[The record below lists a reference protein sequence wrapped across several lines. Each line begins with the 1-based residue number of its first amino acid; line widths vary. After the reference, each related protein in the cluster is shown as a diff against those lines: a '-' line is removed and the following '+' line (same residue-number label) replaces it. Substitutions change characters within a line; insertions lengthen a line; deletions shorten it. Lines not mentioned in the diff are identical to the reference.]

1 MALSLFISDFYR
13 IADKSAVTEPV
24 IIKSAVTQ
32 PPFMQPFFIQS
43 HFTQSLFTKLPFTQS
58 HFKKLLF
65 TSSFV
70 TTSIVTRSFFANS
83 VKTTCNSMFRDERGI
98 LEPQADI
105 FSTALAVIGF
115 VVFAAIMSHAY
126 LGYEARSFAL
136 DNYESASLLAE
147 TLESSPA
154 LKAESSNLI
163 SASSLDKLSEP
174 SGVKEREKL
183 FASFSGNY
191 LFLVEVQTLDGK
203 WHWTI
208 VPDNFESDF
217 FIEGREKI
225 AASMPVVIE
234 LNPAESVPGTL
245 TVVLYKTLWR

>member
-1 MALSLFISDFYR
+1 MAVSLFISDFCR
-13 IADKSAVTEPV
+13 IADKSVVTKSFV
-24 IIKSAVTQ
+24 IKHAA
-32 PPFMQPFFIQS
+32 
-43 HFTQSLFTKLPFTQS
+43 TQSLFTQSPFTQLLFVQSPFTQS
-58 HFKKLLF
+58 SFTQPLF
-65 TSSFV
+65 TNSV
-70 TTSIVTRSFFANS
+70 GTTSVVTRSFFPKS
-83 VKTTCNSMFRDERGI
+83 VKTTCKSMFRDERGV

-105 FSTALAVIGF
+105 LSTALAVIGF

-136 DNYESASLLAE
+136 ENYESASLLAE

-163 SASSLDKLSEP
+163 SASSLDKLSGP
-174 SGVKEREKL
+174 SGIKEREKF

-191 LFLVEVQTLDGK
+191 LFLVEVRTWDGK
-203 WHWTI
+203 WQWKI
-208 VPDNFESDF
+208 VPDNSESDS